1 MYISVAF
8 VKYLWDTPPASDEN
22 HCVVG
27 VQMLSDIEL
36 AIKKKIVLLPL
47 GIEPRIYF
55 PVSTRTME
63 LQLGVNV
70 YLVYVLD

>member
-1 MYISVAF
+1 MYIFVAF

-47 GIEPRIYF
+47 GIEPRI
-55 PVSTRTME
+55 
-63 LQLGVNV
+63 
-70 YLVYVLD
+70 